1 MEFVTLTD
9 IEAPRDH
16 VFQAMCDFSAFERQA
31 LRGGIDVIRTSGD
44 GVVGIGLSWRMKF
57 QFRNRP
63 RTLDARITAFDPPSG
78 YVVKGVG
85 NGFDVQ
91 AGADMMSLSRSVTRL
106 SIKVELIPR
115 NIATRIIVQSL
126 RLVRRRIQVALD
138 ARIAVLARDI
148 EGRWRSTS

>member
-57 QFRNRP
+57 QFRSAIGLCRQ
-63 RTLDARITAFDPPSG
+63 G
-78 YVVKGVG
+78 
-85 NGFDVQ
+85 
-91 AGADMMSLSRSVTRL
+91 
-106 SIKVELIPR
+106 
-115 NIATRIIVQSL
+115 
-126 RLVRRRIQVALD
+126 
-138 ARIAVLARDI
+138 
-148 EGRWRSTS
+148 GRERV